1 MSLARI
7 LRGSSRHTP
16 MPYMESDLDILN
28 AVQYD
33 IGVPLPAMTRATRGA
48 KRKLLSMSTEPE
60 ERGDYTENGGS
71 NTSRPRT
78 NTTKSNTGVAHDSA
92 VTDLLSSVDASPP
105 SLALR
110 QQQQQQ
116 EDYDMEGAPP
126 AAAKG
131 GRKAA
136 AKRTGGKAAAA
147 AAAAAAAQAIDNGDS
162 DEVDD
167 DGEEGE
173 AEKKRARGRPRID
186 VKDVT
191 AADVSSPLHH

>member
-7 LRGSSRHTP
+7 LRGSSRHAP
-16 MPYMESDLDILN
+16 MPYMDSDLDILN

-60 ERGDYTENGGS
+60 DRRDYTESGNA
-71 NTSRPRT
+71 SRPRT
-78 NTTKSNTGVAHDSA
+78 NSTKPTGVAHDSA
-92 VTDLLSSVDASPP
+92 VTDLLSSVDVAPP

-110 QQQQQQ
+110 KQQQ
-116 EDYDMEGAPP
+116 EDHDMEGAPP
-126 AAAKG
+126 APTKR

-147 AAAAAAAQAIDNGDS
+147 AAAAALAVDNGDS

-191 AADVSSPLHH
+191 AADVRSPPHY